1 VPLRLSTS
9 FILSGTMTPLLT
21 FFFGLLLLGLFAWY
35 FSTESEARKRWLGA
49 ALTILLLLFCLDSA
63 TPPEKKIR
71 LGLDLRGGT
80 SFLLQLVPQNGQ
92 QITGDM
98 LQQAVEV
105 IRKRV
110 DQFGVGEPVIAPQG
124 TQRILVQIPGLD
136 PAQIQTTR
144 EQLQRVAKLEFAEVY
159 PDSAGLIARIDKGEA
174 ILPPGFVIKE
184 HTQTSEGKADVERLL
199 VKKEADLT
207 GEHVTHAYAFFDQQG
222 YGVSLNLDGEGA
234 KSFFELTTQLAPHQG
249 RLAILLDGKIQ
260 SAPSVRNPIPGGQ
273 AQITGRFKEKEAREL
288 ASVLENPLRTP
299 VTIEETRSVSPT
311 LGADSIRSGIVSGI
325 GGLALVMLFVVFYY
339 RLAGCVA
346 LLGLW
351 INIVILFGMMAMFH
365 FVLTLP
371 GIAGIILT
379 IGLAV
384 DANVLLYERLREELA
399 AGKTLGA
406 AIDGAYNKAFSAIF
420 DANATTLITAGI
432 LFWQASGPVRG
443 FSVTLMLGII
453 ASLFS
458 AVLFTRTAFR
468 WMMKIG
474 GLKRLTMANIA
485 PRHQF
490 DFLGRRAVAVFVSL
504 VLIGGSMAIFAK
516 RGAGNFGIDFRG
528 GDLLVLDS
536 SPALSVAEVRSA
548 LEPLHLTEE
557 TIQLEQAGTRQMLSI
572 RSAEDTSSRIFE
584 NIQGSFP
591 DRKVVAAQQE
601 KVGAQIGLE
610 FAKKALLALGLGMV
624 GILIY
629 VTFRFEF
636 SFAIGAL
643 VALLHDV
650 IITVGVFSLVGGEL
664 SLVMVGAILT
674 IAGYSINDTIVVY
687 DRIREGLRN
696 RTSGSVEALMN
707 RSINETL
714 GRTILTGGMTLLSV
728 AALFFFGGAVL
739 KDFAFA
745 ILIGILVGTYSSV
758 FVASPI
764 VLWCSK
770 LGAKKAAAGK

>member
-1 VPLRLSTS
+1 
-9 FILSGTMTPLLT
+9 MTPLLT

-35 FSTESEARKRWLGA
+35 FSTESDGKKRWLGA
-49 ALTILLLLFCLDSA
+49 VLTILLLLFCLDSA
-63 TPPEKKIR
+63 TPPEKKIK

-92 QITGDM
+92 EITADM

-110 DQFGVGEPVIAPQG
+110 DKFGVSEPVIAPQG
-124 TQRILVQIPGLD
+124 DRRILVQIPGLD
-136 PAQIQTTR
+136 PAQIQSTK
-144 EQLQRVAKLEFAEVY
+144 EQLQQVAKLEFAEVHR
-159 PDSAGLIARIDKGEA
+159 DSDTLIPQIEKGDA
-174 ILPPGFVIKE
+174 IIPPGFVIRE
-184 HTQTSEGKADVERLL
+184 HVQNIQGKDVTEKLL
-199 VKKEADLT
+199 IKKEADLT
-207 GEHVTHAYAFFDQQG
+207 GDHVTKAFAFFDNQG
-222 YGVSLNLDGEGA
+222 YGVSLNLDSQGGQT
-234 KSFFELTTQLAPHQG
+234 FFDLTTALAPHKG
-249 RLAILLDGKIQ
+249 RLAILLDGKVQ
-260 SAPSVRNPIPGGQ
+260 SAPAIRNGPIAGGQ
-273 AQITGRFKEKEAREL
+273 AQITGNFKEKEAREL

-325 GGLALVMLFVVFYY
+325 GGLGLVMLFVLFYY

-346 LLGLW
+346 LLGLL
-351 INIVILFGMMAMFH
+351 INIVILFGLMAMFH
-365 FVLTLP
+365 FVLSLP

-379 IGLAV
+379 IGLSV

-399 AGKTLGA
+399 AGKSLGA
-406 AIDGAYNKAFSAIF
+406 AIDGAYSKAFSAIF

-432 LFWQASGPVRG
+432 LFWQATGPVRG

-458 AVLFTRTAFR
+458 AILFTRMAFR
-468 WMMKIG
+468 WMMKFA
-474 GLKRLTMANIA
+474 GLKRLTMANLA

-490 DFLGRRAVAVFVSL
+490 DFLGKRVLAVVISVI
-504 VLIGGSMAIFAK
+504 LIGGSLAFFAK
-516 RGAGNFGIDFRG
+516 RGANNFGIDFRG
-528 GDLLVLDS
+528 GDLLVVDAQ
-536 SPALSVAEVRSA
+536 PTLSVAEARAA

-557 TIQLEQAGTRQMLSI
+557 TIQQEQAGTQQMLAI
-572 RSAEDTSSRIFE
+572 RSAEDTSAKIF
-584 NIQGSFP
+584 GTLKASFP
-591 DRKVVAAQQE
+591 DRKVTAAQQE

-610 FAKKALLALGLGMV
+610 FAKKALLAFGLGML

-629 VTFRFEF
+629 VTLRFEF
-636 SFAIGAL
+636 SFAVGAL

-650 IITVGVFSLVGGEL
+650 IITVGVFSLTGGEL

-687 DRIREGLRN
+687 DRIREGLRH
-696 RTSGSVEALMN
+696 RTGGSIESLMN

-714 GRTILTGGMTLLSV
+714 GRTMLTGGLTLLSV
-728 AALFFFGGAVL
+728 ASLFFFGGAVL
-739 KDFAFA
+739 KDFAFV

-770 LGAKKAAAGK
+770 LGAKRAAAGK

>member
-1 VPLRLSTS
+1 
-9 FILSGTMTPLLT
+9 MTPLLT

-35 FSTESEARKRWLGA
+35 FSTESDGKKRWLGA
-49 ALTILLLLFCLDSA
+49 LLTLLLVLFCLDSA

-92 QITGDM
+92 EITTDM

-110 DQFGVGEPVIAPQG
+110 DKFGVSEPVIAPQG
-124 TQRILVQIPGLD
+124 TGRILVQIPGLD
-136 PAQIQTTR
+136 PAQIQSTK
-144 EQLQRVAKLEFAEVY
+144 EQLQQVAKLEFAEVH
-159 PDSAGLIARIDKGEA
+159 PNSEVLLAQIDKGEA
-174 ILPPGFVIKE
+174 IIPPGYVIKE
-184 HTQTSEGKADVERLL
+184 SVQTRDEKSVTERLL
-199 VKKEADLT
+199 VRKQADLT
-207 GEHVTHAYAFFDQQG
+207 GEHVTRAFATFDQQG
-222 YGVSLNLDGEGA
+222 WGVSLNLDSEGA
-234 KSFFELTTQLAPHQG
+234 KTFLDVTTELAPHKG

-260 SAPSVRNPIPGGQ
+260 SAPAIRNGPIAGGQ
-273 AQITGRFKEKEAREL
+273 ASITGNFKEKDAREL

-311 LGADSIRSGIVSGI
+311 LGADSIRAGVVSGI
-325 GGLALVMLFVVFYY
+325 GGLALVMLFVFFYY
-339 RLAGCVA
+339 RLAGLVA
-346 LLGLW
+346 LFGLL
-351 INIVILFGMMAMFH
+351 INIILLFGMMSMFH

-399 AGKTLGA
+399 AGKSLGA
-406 AIDGAYNKAFSAIF
+406 AIDGAYSKAFSAIF

-432 LFWQASGPVRG
+432 LFWQATGPVRG

-458 AVLFTRTAFR
+458 AILFTRTAFR
-468 WMMKIG
+468 WMTKYA
-474 GLKRLTMANIA
+474 GLKRLTMANLA

-490 DFLGRRAVAVFVSL
+490 NFLGKRVLAVFVSV
-504 VLIGGSMAIFAK
+504 VLIGGSIAFFAK
-516 RGAGNFGIDFRG
+516 RGADNFGIDFRG
-528 GDLLVLDS
+528 GDLLVLDAQ
-536 SPALSVAEVRSA
+536 PALSVSETRAA
-548 LEPLHLTEE
+548 LESLHLTEE
-557 TIQLEQAGTRQMLSI
+557 TIQLEQAGTQQMLAI
-572 RSAEDTSSRIFE
+572 RSAVDTSSKILE
-584 NIQGSFP
+584 KLKASFP
-591 DRKVVAAQQE
+591 ARKITVAQQE

-624 GILIY
+624 GILVY
-629 VTFRFEF
+629 VTLRFEF
-636 SFAIGAL
+636 SFAVGAL

-650 IITVGVFSLVGGEL
+650 IITVGVFSLTGGEL

-696 RTSGSVEALMN
+696 RTGGSVEALMN

-714 GRTILTGGMTLLSV
+714 GRTMLTGGLTLLSV
-728 AALFFFGGAVL
+728 ASLFFFGGAVL

-764 VLWCSK
+764 VLWCSR
-770 LGAKKAAAGK
+770 LGHKRAAAGK

>member
-1 VPLRLSTS
+1 
-9 FILSGTMTPLLT
+9 MTPILT
-21 FFFGLLLLGLFAWY
+21 FFFGLLLLGLFGWY
-35 FSTESEARKRWLGA
+35 FATESDAKKRWLGA
-49 ALTILLLLFCLDSA
+49 VLTLLLVLFCVDSV
-63 TPPEKKIR
+63 TPPQKKIH
-71 LGLDLRGGT
+71 LGLDLHGGT
-80 SFLLQLVPQNGQ
+80 SFLLQLVPQNGEP
-92 QITGDM
+92 ITTDM

-110 DQFGVGEPVIAPQG
+110 DKFGVGEPVIAPQG
-124 TQRILVQIPGLD
+124 NQRILVQMPGLD
-136 PAQIQTTR
+136 PAQIQTTK
-144 EQLQRVAKLEFAEVY
+144 EQLQQVAKLEFAEVH
-159 PDSAGLIARIDKGEA
+159 PDSAVLIAQIDKGEA
-174 ILPPGFVIKE
+174 ILPPGFVIRE
-184 HTQTSEGKADVERLL
+184 ETLSREGKETTDRLL

-207 GEHVTHAYAFFDQQG
+207 GEHVTRANAFFDQQG
-222 YGVSLNLDGEGA
+222 YGVSLTLDDTGA
-234 KSFFELTTQLAPHQG
+234 KQFFELTTQLAPHNG

-260 SAPSVRNPIPGGQ
+260 SAPSVKNPIAGGQ
-273 AQITGRFKEKEAREL
+273 AQITGNFKEKEAREL

-325 GGLALVMLFVVFYY
+325 AGLALVMIFVLFYY

-346 LLGLW
+346 LVGLW
-351 INIVILFGMMAMFH
+351 INIVLLFGMMAMFH

-384 DANVLLYERLREELA
+384 DANVLLYERLREELK
-399 AGKTLGA
+399 AGKSLEGA
-406 AIDGAYNKAFSAIF
+406 INGAYSKAFSAIF

-432 LFWQASGPVRG
+432 LFWQATGPVQG
-443 FSVTLMLGII
+443 FSITLILGII

-458 AVLFTRTAFR
+458 AILFTRTAFR
-468 WMMKIG
+468 WMTKCC
-474 GLKRLTMANIA
+474 GLKRLTMADLA
-485 PRHQF
+485 PKHQF
-490 DFLGRRAVAVFVSL
+490 NFLGRRFIAIFISL
-504 VLIGGSMAIFAK
+504 ALIGGSLAVFGL
-516 RGAGNFGIDFRG
+516 RGANNFGIDFRG

-536 SPALSVAEVRSA
+536 KPALSVAAVRTA

-557 TIQLEQAGTRQMLSI
+557 TIQMEQAGLEKKISI
-572 RSAEDTSSRIFE
+572 RSAVDTSSGILE
-584 NIQGSFP
+584 QLKKSFP
-591 DRKVVAAQQE
+591 DRQVSAAQQE

-629 VTFRFEF
+629 VTLRFEF
-636 SFAIGAL
+636 SFAVGAL

-650 IITVGVFSLVGGEL
+650 IITLGVFSLTGGEL

-696 RTSGSVEALMN
+696 GTSGGVEALMN

-728 AALFFFGGAVL
+728 ATLFFFGGAVL

-770 LGAKKAAAGK
+770 MGGKKPSNVV

>member
-1 VPLRLSTS
+1 
-9 FILSGTMTPLLT
+9 MTPLLT

-35 FSTESEARKRWLGA
+35 FSTESDVRKRWLGA
-49 ALTILLLLFCLDSA
+49 VLTLLLVLFCLDSV
-63 TPPEKKIR
+63 TPPAQKIR

-92 QITGDM
+92 EITADM

-110 DQFGVGEPVIAPQG
+110 DKFGVSEPVIAPQG
-124 TQRILVQIPGLD
+124 TSRILVQIPGLD
-136 PAQIQTTR
+136 PAQIQSTK
-144 EQLQRVAKLEFAEVY
+144 EQLQQVAKLEFAEVHR
-159 PDSAGLIARIDKGEA
+159 DSLALIPQIEKGEA
-174 ILPPGFVIKE
+174 IVPPGYGVKE
-184 HTQTSEGKADVERLL
+184 MVVSREGNERSEKLL
-199 VKKEADLT
+199 VKKAADLT
-207 GEHVTHAYAFFDQQG
+207 GDHVTKAYAFFDNHG
-222 YGVSLNLDGEGA
+222 YAVGLALDGEGA
-234 KSFFELTTQLAPHQG
+234 RQFFDLTTALAPYHG

-260 SAPSVRNPIPGGQ
+260 SAPQVNEPIPDGHATISGNFQ
-273 AQITGRFKEKEAREL
+273 EKEVREL
-288 ASVLENPLRTP
+288 ASILENPLRTP

-311 LGADSIRSGIVSGI
+311 LGQDSIRSGVVSGI
-325 GGLALVMLFVVFYY
+325 GGLALVMLFVLFYY

-346 LLGLW
+346 LVGLLL
-351 INIVILFGMMAMFH
+351 NIVLLFGMMAMFH

-399 AGKTLGA
+399 AGKSLGA
-406 AIDGAYNKAFSAIF
+406 AVDGAYSKAFSAIF

-443 FSVTLMLGII
+443 FSITLILGII

-458 AVLFTRTAFR
+458 AILFTRTAFR
-468 WMMKIG
+468 WMMGIG
-474 GLKRLTMANIA
+474 GLKRLTMANLA
-485 PRHQF
+485 PRTEF
-490 DFLGRRAVAVFVSL
+490 NFLGKRRLAVVVSL
-504 VLIGGSMAIFAK
+504 LLIGGSIAFFVQ
-516 RGAGNFGIDFRG
+516 RGANNFGIDFRG
-528 GDLLVLDS
+528 GDLLVVDAK
-536 SPALSVAEVRSA
+536 PALAVAEARTA

-557 TIQLEQAGTRQMLSI
+557 TIQQEQAGTQEMLAI
-572 RSAEDTSSRIFE
+572 RSAEDTSPKILARLKE
-584 NIQGSFP
+584 AFP
-591 DRKVVAAQQE
+591 QRGITAAQQE
-601 KVGAQIGLE
+601 KVGAQIGIE
-610 FAKKALLALGLGMV
+610 FAKKALLALGLGMI
-624 GILIY
+624 GILVF
-629 VTFRFEF
+629 VTLRFEF
-636 SFAIGAL
+636 SFAVGAL

-650 IITVGVFSLVGGEL
+650 IITAGVFSLTGGEF

-687 DRIREGLRN
+687 DRIREGLRH
-696 RTSGSVEALMN
+696 RTGGSVEALMN

-728 AALFFFGGAVL
+728 ATLFFFGGAVL
-739 KDFAFA
+739 KDFAFV

-764 VLWCSK
+764 VLWCSRW
-770 LGAKKAAAGK
+770 GHRQAAKIAAAGK

>member
-1 VPLRLSTS
+1 
-9 FILSGTMTPLLT
+9 MTPLLT
-21 FFFGLLLLGLFAWY
+21 FFFGLLLLGLFGWY
-35 FSTESEARKRWLGA
+35 FATESDVKKRWLGA
-49 ALTILLLLFCLDSA
+49 VLTLLLVLFCIDSV
-63 TPPEKKIR
+63 TPPSKKIR
-71 LGLDLRGGT
+71 LGLDLHGGT

-92 QITGDM
+92 PITADM

-110 DQFGVGEPVIAPQG
+110 DKFGVGEPVIAPQG
-124 TQRILVQIPGLD
+124 TERILVQIPGLD
-136 PAQIQTTR
+136 PDQIQATK
-144 EQLQRVAKLEFAEVY
+144 EQLQQVAKLEFAEVH
-159 PDSAGLIARIDKGEA
+159 PNSSALIAQIEKGEA
-174 ILPPGFVIKE
+174 ILPPGFVIRE
-184 HTQTSEGKADVERLL
+184 QIQNIEGKDVTERFL

-207 GEHVTHAYAFFDQQG
+207 GEHVTRANAFFDQQG
-222 YGVSLNLDGEGA
+222 YGVSLTLDDEGA
-234 KSFFELTTQLAPHQG
+234 KTFFEVTSQLAPRQG
-249 RLAILLDGKIQ
+249 RLAILLDGRVQ
-260 SAPSVRNPIPGGQ
+260 SAPSVKNPIAGGQ

-299 VTIEETRSVSPT
+299 VAIEETRSVSPS
-311 LGADSIRSGIVSGI
+311 LGSESIRSGIVSGI
-325 GGLALVMLFVVFYY
+325 AGLALVMLFVVFYY

-351 INIVILFGMMAMFH
+351 INIVLLFGMMAMFH

-384 DANVLLYERLREELA
+384 DANVLLYERLREELK
-399 AGKTLGA
+399 AGKSLGA
-406 AIDGAYNKAFSAIF
+406 AINGAYSKAFSAIF

-432 LFWQASGPVRG
+432 LFWQATGPVQG
-443 FSVTLMLGII
+443 FSITLILGII

-458 AVLFTRTAFR
+458 AILFTRTAFR
-468 WMMKIG
+468 WMISCF
-474 GLKRLTMANIA
+474 GLKRLTMADLA

-490 DFLGRRAVAVFVSL
+490 NFLGRRVIAVFISL
-504 VLIGGSMAIFAK
+504 ILIGGSLAVFGI
-516 RGAGNFGIDFRG
+516 RGANNFGVDFRG
-528 GDLLVLDS
+528 GDLLVINAEPNL
-536 SPALSVAEVRSA
+536 AVAEVRTA
-548 LEPLHLTEE
+548 LQPLHLTEE
-557 TIQLEQAGTRQMLSI
+557 TIQLEQSGLQKKISI
-572 RSAEDTSSRIFE
+572 RSAEDTSSMILS
-584 NIQGSFP
+584 QLQKSFP
-591 DRKVVAAQQE
+591 DRHVTSAKQE

-610 FAKKALLALGLGMV
+610 FAKKALLALGLGML
-624 GILIY
+624 GILVY
-629 VTFRFEF
+629 VTLRFEF
-636 SFAIGAL
+636 SFAVGAL

-650 IITVGVFSLVGGEL
+650 IITVGIFSLTGGEL

-687 DRIREGLRN
+687 DRIREGLRA
-696 RTSGSVEALMN
+696 GAGGGVEALMN

-728 AALFFFGGAVL
+728 ASLFFFGGAVL

-770 LGAKKAAAGK
+770 LGGKKPSNVV

>member
-1 VPLRLSTS
+1 
-9 FILSGTMTPLLT
+9 MTPLLT
-21 FFFGLLLLGLFAWY
+21 FFFGLLILGLFAWY
-35 FSTESEARKRWLGA
+35 FSTESDGKKRWLGA
-49 ALTILLLLFCLDSA
+49 ILTLLLLLFCLDSA
-63 TPPEKKIR
+63 TPPAKKIR

-80 SFLLQLVPQNGQ
+80 SFLLQLVPQNDQ
-92 QITGDM
+92 PITADM

-110 DQFGVGEPVIAPQG
+110 DKFGVSEPVIAPQG
-124 TQRILVQIPGLD
+124 TSRILVQIPGLD
-136 PAQIQTTR
+136 PAQIQSTK
-144 EQLQRVAKLEFAEVY
+144 EQLQQVAKLEFAEVH
-159 PDSAGLIARIDKGEA
+159 PNSAALIAQIDKGEA

-184 HTQTSEGKADVERLL
+184 HVQNIQGKDITERLL
-199 VKKEADLT
+199 VKKEADLA
-207 GEHVTHAYAFFDQQG
+207 GEHVTRAFAYFDQQG
-222 YGVSLNLDGEGA
+222 YGVSLNLDGDGA
-234 KSFFELTTQLAPHQG
+234 KTFFELTTQLAPHQG

-260 SAPSVRNPIPGGQ
+260 SAPAISHGPIAGGQ
-273 AQITGRFKEKEAREL
+273 ATITGNFKEKEAREL

-311 LGADSIRSGIVSGI
+311 LGQDSIRSGIVSGI

-346 LLGLW
+346 LVGLW
-351 INIVILFGMMAMFH
+351 INIVLLFGMMAMFH

-384 DANVLLYERLREELA
+384 DANVLLYERLREELG
-399 AGKTLGA
+399 AGKSLGA

-432 LFWQASGPVRG
+432 LFWQATGPVRG
-443 FSVTLMLGII
+443 FSVTLMLGIV

-458 AVLFTRTAFR
+458 AILFTRTAFR
-468 WMMKIG
+468 WMMKFA
-474 GLKRLTMANIA
+474 GLKRLTMANLA
-485 PRHQF
+485 PSHQF
-490 DFLGRRAVAVFVSL
+490 NFLGKRVVAVFLSL
-504 VLIGGSMAIFAK
+504 VLIGGSLAFFAI
-516 RGAGNFGIDFRG
+516 RGANNFGIDFRG
-528 GDLLVLDS
+528 GDLLVIDS
-536 SPALSVAEVRSA
+536 QPALTVNEARSS

-557 TIQLEQAGTRQMLSI
+557 TIQLEQAGTQQMLAI
-572 RSAEDTSSRIFE
+572 RSAVDTSGKIYE
-584 NIQGSFP
+584 KLKASFP
-591 DRKVVAAQQE
+591 DRKLTAAQQE

-610 FAKKALLALGLGMV
+610 FAKKALLALGLGMI
-624 GILIY
+624 GILVY
-629 VTFRFEF
+629 VTLRFEF
-636 SFAIGAL
+636 SFAVGAL

-650 IITVGVFSLVGGEL
+650 IITVGVFSLTGGEL

-696 RTSGSVEALMN
+696 RTGGSVEALMN

-728 AALFFFGGAVL
+728 ATLFFFGGAVL

-770 LGAKKAAAGK
+770 WGAKKAAAGK

>member
-1 VPLRLSTS
+1 
-9 FILSGTMTPLLT
+9 MTPLLT
-21 FFFGLLLLGLFAWY
+21 FFFGLLILGLFAWY
-35 FSTESEARKRWLGA
+35 FSTESDGKKRWLGA
-49 ALTILLLLFCLDSA
+49 ILTLLLLLFCLDSA
-63 TPPEKKIR
+63 TPPAKKIR

-80 SFLLQLVPQNGQ
+80 SFLLQLVPQNDQ
-92 QITGDM
+92 PITADM

-110 DQFGVGEPVIAPQG
+110 DKFGVSEPVIAPQG
-124 TQRILVQIPGLD
+124 TSRILVQIPGLD
-136 PAQIQTTR
+136 PAQIQSTK
-144 EQLQRVAKLEFAEVY
+144 EQLQQVAKLEFAEVH
-159 PDSAGLIARIDKGEA
+159 PNSAALIAQIDKGEA

-184 HTQTSEGKADVERLL
+184 HVQNIQGKDITERLL
-199 VKKEADLT
+199 VKKEADLA
-207 GEHVTHAYAFFDQQG
+207 GEHVTRAFAYFDQQG
-222 YGVSLNLDGEGA
+222 YGVSLNLDGDGA
-234 KSFFELTTQLAPHQG
+234 KTFFELTTQLAPHQG

-260 SAPSVRNPIPGGQ
+260 SAPAISHGPIAGGQ
-273 AQITGRFKEKEAREL
+273 ATITGNFKEKEAREL

-311 LGADSIRSGIVSGI
+311 LGQDSIRSGIVSGI

-346 LLGLW
+346 LVGLW
-351 INIVILFGMMAMFH
+351 INIVLLFGMMAMFH

-384 DANVLLYERLREELA
+384 DANVLLYERLREELG
-399 AGKTLGA
+399 AGKSLGA

-432 LFWQASGPVRG
+432 LFWQATGPVRG
-443 FSVTLMLGII
+443 FSVTLMLGIV

-458 AVLFTRTAFR
+458 AILFTRTAFR
-468 WMMKIG
+468 WMMKFA
-474 GLKRLTMANIA
+474 GLKRLTMANLA
-485 PRHQF
+485 PSHQF
-490 DFLGRRAVAVFVSL
+490 NFLGKRVVAVFVSL
-504 VLIGGSMAIFAK
+504 VLIGGSLAFFAI
-516 RGAGNFGIDFRG
+516 RGANNFGIDFRG
-528 GDLLVLDS
+528 GDLLVIDS
-536 SPALSVAEVRSA
+536 QPALTVNEARSA

-557 TIQLEQAGTRQMLSI
+557 TIQLEQAGTQQMLSI
-572 RSAEDTSSRIFE
+572 RSAVDTSGKIYE
-584 NIQGSFP
+584 KLKASFP
-591 DRKVVAAQQE
+591 DRKLTAAQQE

-610 FAKKALLALGLGMV
+610 FAKKALLALGLGMI
-624 GILIY
+624 GILVY
-629 VTFRFEF
+629 VTLRFEF
-636 SFAIGAL
+636 SFAVGAL

-650 IITVGVFSLVGGEL
+650 IITVGVFSLTGGEL

-696 RTSGSVEALMN
+696 RTGGSVEALMN

-728 AALFFFGGAVL
+728 ATLFFFGGAVL

-770 LGAKKAAAGK
+770 WGAKKAAAGK

>member
-1 VPLRLSTS
+1 
-9 FILSGTMTPLLT
+9 MTPLLT
-21 FFFGLLLLGLFAWY
+21 FFFGLLILGLFAWY
-35 FSTESEARKRWLGA
+35 FSTESDGKKRWLGA
-49 ALTILLLLFCLDSA
+49 ILTLLLLLFCLDSA
-63 TPPEKKIR
+63 TPPAKKIR

-80 SFLLQLVPQNGQ
+80 SFLLQLVPQNDQ
-92 QITGDM
+92 PITADM

-110 DQFGVGEPVIAPQG
+110 DKFGVSEPVIAPQG
-124 TQRILVQIPGLD
+124 TSRILVQIPGLD
-136 PAQIQTTR
+136 PAQIQSTK
-144 EQLQRVAKLEFAEVY
+144 EQLQQVAKLEFAEVH
-159 PDSAGLIARIDKGEA
+159 PNSAALIAQIDKGEA

-184 HTQTSEGKADVERLL
+184 HVQNIQGKDITERLL
-199 VKKEADLT
+199 VKKEADLA
-207 GEHVTHAYAFFDQQG
+207 GEHVTRAFAYFDQQG
-222 YGVSLNLDGEGA
+222 YGVSLNLDGDGA
-234 KSFFELTTQLAPHQG
+234 KTFFELTTQLAPHQG

-260 SAPSVRNPIPGGQ
+260 SAPAISHGPIAGGQ
-273 AQITGRFKEKEAREL
+273 ATITGNFKEKEAREL

-311 LGADSIRSGIVSGI
+311 LGQDSIRSGIVSGI

-346 LLGLW
+346 LVGLW
-351 INIVILFGMMAMFH
+351 INIVLLFGMMAMFH

-384 DANVLLYERLREELA
+384 DANVLLYERLREELG
-399 AGKTLGA
+399 AGKSLGA

-432 LFWQASGPVRG
+432 LFWQATGPVRG
-443 FSVTLMLGII
+443 FSVTLMLGIV

-458 AVLFTRTAFR
+458 AILFTRTAFR
-468 WMMKIG
+468 WMMKFA
-474 GLKRLTMANIA
+474 GLKRLTMANLA
-485 PRHQF
+485 PSHQF
-490 DFLGRRAVAVFVSL
+490 NFLGKRVVAVFLSL
-504 VLIGGSMAIFAK
+504 VLIGGSLAFFAI
-516 RGAGNFGIDFRG
+516 RGANNFGIDFRG
-528 GDLLVLDS
+528 GDLLVIDS
-536 SPALSVAEVRSA
+536 QPALTVNEARSS

-557 TIQLEQAGTRQMLSI
+557 TIQLEQAGTQQMLAI
-572 RSAEDTSSRIFE
+572 RSAVDTSGKIYE
-584 NIQGSFP
+584 KLKASFP
-591 DRKVVAAQQE
+591 DRKLTAAQQE

-610 FAKKALLALGLGMV
+610 FAKKALLALGLGMI
-624 GILIY
+624 GILVY
-629 VTFRFEF
+629 VTLRFEF
-636 SFAIGAL
+636 SFAVGAL

-650 IITVGVFSLVGGEL
+650 IITVGVFSLTGGEL

-696 RTSGSVEALMN
+696 RTGGSVEALMN

-728 AALFFFGGAVL
+728 ATLFFFGGAVL

-770 LGAKKAAAGK
+770 WGDKKAAAGK

>member
-1 VPLRLSTS
+1 
-9 FILSGTMTPLLT
+9 MTPLLT

-35 FSTESEARKRWLGA
+35 FSTESDGKKRWLGA
-49 ALTILLLLFCLDSA
+49 VLTILLLLFCLDSA
-63 TPPEKKIR
+63 TPPEKKIK

-92 QITGDM
+92 EITADM

-110 DQFGVGEPVIAPQG
+110 DKFGVSEPVIAPQG
-124 TQRILVQIPGLD
+124 DRRILVQIPGLD
-136 PAQIQTTR
+136 PAQIQSTK
-144 EQLQRVAKLEFAEVY
+144 EQLQQVAKLEFAEVHR
-159 PDSAGLIARIDKGEA
+159 DSDTLIPQIEKGDA
-174 ILPPGFVIKE
+174 IIPPGFVIRE
-184 HTQTSEGKADVERLL
+184 HVQNIQGKDVTEKLL
-199 VKKEADLT
+199 IKKEADLT
-207 GEHVTHAYAFFDQQG
+207 GDHVTKAFAFFDNQG
-222 YGVSLNLDGEGA
+222 YGVSLNLDSQGGQT
-234 KSFFELTTQLAPHQG
+234 FFDLTTALAPHKG
-249 RLAILLDGKIQ
+249 RLAILLDGKVQ
-260 SAPSVRNPIPGGQ
+260 SAPAIRNGPIAGGQ
-273 AQITGRFKEKEAREL
+273 AQITGNFKEKEAREL

-325 GGLALVMLFVVFYY
+325 GGLGLVMLFVLFYY

-346 LLGLW
+346 LLGLL
-351 INIVILFGMMAMFH
+351 INIVILFGLMAMFH
-365 FVLTLP
+365 FVLSLP

-379 IGLAV
+379 IGLSV

-399 AGKTLGA
+399 AGKSLGA
-406 AIDGAYNKAFSAIF
+406 AIDGAYSKAFSAIF

-432 LFWQASGPVRG
+432 LFWQATGPVRG

-458 AVLFTRTAFR
+458 AILFTRTAFR
-468 WMMKIG
+468 WMMKFA
-474 GLKRLTMANIA
+474 GLKRLTMANLA

-490 DFLGRRAVAVFVSL
+490 DFLGKRVLAVVISVI
-504 VLIGGSMAIFAK
+504 LIGGSLAFFAK
-516 RGAGNFGIDFRG
+516 RGANNFGIDFRG
-528 GDLLVLDS
+528 GDLLVVDAQ
-536 SPALSVAEVRSA
+536 PTLSVAEARAA
-548 LEPLHLTEE
+548 LESLHLTEE
-557 TIQLEQAGTRQMLSI
+557 TIQQEQAGTQQMLAI
-572 RSAEDTSSRIFE
+572 RSAEDTSAKIF
-584 NIQGSFP
+584 GTLKTSFP
-591 DRKVVAAQQE
+591 DRKVTAAQQE

-610 FAKKALLALGLGMV
+610 FAKKALLAFGLGML

-629 VTFRFEF
+629 VTLRFEF
-636 SFAIGAL
+636 SFAVGAL

-650 IITVGVFSLVGGEL
+650 IITVGVFSLTGGEL

-687 DRIREGLRN
+687 DRIREGLRH
-696 RTSGSVEALMN
+696 RTGGSIESLMN

-714 GRTILTGGMTLLSV
+714 GRTMLTGGLTLLSV
-728 AALFFFGGAVL
+728 ASLFFFGGAVL
-739 KDFAFA
+739 KDFAFV

-770 LGAKKAAAGK
+770 LGAKRAAAGK

>member
-1 VPLRLSTS
+1 
-9 FILSGTMTPLLT
+9 MTPLLT

-35 FSTESEARKRWLGA
+35 FSTESDGKKRWLGA
-49 ALTILLLLFCLDSA
+49 VLTILLLLFCLDSA
-63 TPPEKKIR
+63 TPPEKKIK

-92 QITGDM
+92 EITGDM

-110 DQFGVGEPVIAPQG
+110 DKFGVSEPVIAPQG
-124 TQRILVQIPGLD
+124 DRRILVQIPGLD
-136 PAQIQTTR
+136 PAQIQSTK
-144 EQLQRVAKLEFAEVY
+144 EQLQQVAKLEFAEVHR
-159 PDSAGLIARIDKGEA
+159 DSDTLIPQIEKGDA
-174 ILPPGFVIKE
+174 IIPPGFVIRE
-184 HTQTSEGKADVERLL
+184 HVQNIQGKDVTEKLL
-199 VKKEADLT
+199 IKKEADLT
-207 GEHVTHAYAFFDQQG
+207 GDHVTKAFAFFDNQG
-222 YGVSLNLDGEGA
+222 YGVSLNLDSQGGQT
-234 KSFFELTTQLAPHQG
+234 FFDLTTALAPHKG
-249 RLAILLDGKIQ
+249 RLAILLDGKVQ
-260 SAPSVRNPIPGGQ
+260 SAPAIRNGPIAGGQ
-273 AQITGRFKEKEAREL
+273 AQITGNFKEKEAREL

-311 LGADSIRSGIVSGI
+311 LGADSIRSGIVSGV
-325 GGLALVMLFVVFYY
+325 GGLGLVMLFVLFYY

-346 LLGLW
+346 LLGLL
-351 INIVILFGMMAMFH
+351 INIVILFGLMSMFH
-365 FVLTLP
+365 FVLSLP

-379 IGLAV
+379 IGLSV

-399 AGKTLGA
+399 AGKSLGA
-406 AIDGAYNKAFSAIF
+406 AIDGAYSKAFSAIF

-458 AVLFTRTAFR
+458 AILFTRTAFR
-468 WMMKIG
+468 WMMKFA
-474 GLKRLTMANIA
+474 GLKRLTMANLA

-490 DFLGRRAVAVFVSL
+490 DFLGKRVLAVVISVI
-504 VLIGGSMAIFAK
+504 LIGGSLAFFAK
-516 RGAGNFGIDFRG
+516 RGANNFGIDFRG
-528 GDLLVLDS
+528 GDLLVVDAQ
-536 SPALSVAEVRSA
+536 PALSIAEARAA
-548 LEPLHLTEE
+548 LEPLHLSEE
-557 TIQLEQAGTRQMLSI
+557 TIQQEQAGTQQMLAI
-572 RSAEDTSSRIFE
+572 RSAEDTSAKIF
-584 NIQGSFP
+584 GTLKASFP
-591 DRKVVAAQQE
+591 DRKVTAAQQE

-610 FAKKALLALGLGMV
+610 FAKKALLAFGLGML

-629 VTFRFEF
+629 VTLRFEF
-636 SFAIGAL
+636 SFAVGAL

-650 IITVGVFSLVGGEL
+650 IITVGVFSLTGGEL

-687 DRIREGLRN
+687 DRIREGLRH
-696 RTSGSVEALMN
+696 RTGGSIESLMN

-714 GRTILTGGMTLLSV
+714 GRTMLTGGLTLLSV
-728 AALFFFGGAVL
+728 ASLFFFGGAVL
-739 KDFAFA
+739 KDFAFV

-770 LGAKKAAAGK
+770 LGAKRAAAGK

>member
-1 VPLRLSTS
+1 
-9 FILSGTMTPLLT
+9 MTPLLT

-35 FSTESEARKRWLGA
+35 FSTESDERKRWIGVV
-49 ALTILLLLFCLDSA
+49 LTALLLLFCLDSI
-63 TPPEKKIR
+63 TPPAQKIR

-92 QITGDM
+92 EITADM

-110 DQFGVGEPVIAPQG
+110 DKFGVSEPVIAPQG
-124 TQRILVQIPGLD
+124 TSRILVQIPGLD
-136 PAQIQTTR
+136 PAQIQSTK
-144 EQLQRVAKLEFAEVY
+144 EQLQQVAKLEFAEVHR
-159 PDSAGLIARIDKGEA
+159 DSANLIPQIEKGEA
-174 ILPPGFVIKE
+174 IVPPGYVIKE
-184 HTQTSEGKADVERLL
+184 MVVSREGNERSEKLL
-199 VKKEADLT
+199 VKKTADLT
-207 GEHVTHAYAFFDQQG
+207 GDHVTKAYAFFDNHG
-222 YGVSLNLDGEGA
+222 YAVGLNLDGEGA
-234 KSFFELTTQLAPHQG
+234 KQFFDLTTVLAPYHG

-260 SAPSVRNPIPGGQ
+260 SAPQVNEPIPSGNATISGN
-273 AQITGRFKEKEAREL
+273 FKEKEVREL

-311 LGADSIRSGIVSGI
+311 LGQDSIRSGIVSGL
-325 GGLALVMLFVVFYY
+325 GGLALVMLFVLFYY

-346 LLGLW
+346 LVGLL
-351 INIVILFGMMAMFH
+351 INIVLLFGMMAMFH

-399 AGKTLGA
+399 AGKSLGA
-406 AIDGAYNKAFSAIF
+406 AIDGAYSKAFSAIF

-443 FSVTLMLGII
+443 FSITLILGII

-458 AVLFTRTAFR
+458 AILFTRTAFR
-468 WMMKIG
+468 WMMGIG
-474 GLKRLTMANIA
+474 GLKRLTMANLA

-490 DFLGRRAVAVFVSL
+490 DFLGKRVVAVLVSL
-504 VLIGGSMAIFAK
+504 VLIGGSLAFFAM
-516 RGAGNFGIDFRG
+516 RGSNNFGIDFRG
-528 GDLLVLDS
+528 GDLLVVDAK
-536 SPALSVAEVRSA
+536 PALTVAEVRTA

-557 TIQLEQAGTRQMLSI
+557 TIQQEQAGTQQMLAI
-572 RSAEDTSSRIFE
+572 RSAVDTSSKILTRLQE
-584 NIQGSFP
+584 AFP
-591 DRKVVAAQQE
+591 QRGITAAQQE
-601 KVGAQIGLE
+601 KVGAQIGIE

-624 GILIY
+624 GILIF
-629 VTFRFEF
+629 VTLRFEF
-636 SFAIGAL
+636 SFAVGAL

-650 IITVGVFSLVGGEL
+650 IITAGVFSLTGGEL

-687 DRIREGLRN
+687 DRIREGLRY
-696 RTSGSVEALMN
+696 RTGGSVEALMN

-728 AALFFFGGAVL
+728 ATLFFFGGAVL
-739 KDFAFA
+739 KDFAFV

-770 LGAKKAAAGK
+770 LGAKKAAQGAATGK

>member
-1 VPLRLSTS
+1 
-9 FILSGTMTPLLT
+9 MTPLLT

-35 FSTESEARKRWLGA
+35 FSTESDGKKRWLGA
-49 ALTILLLLFCLDSA
+49 LLTLLLVLFCLDSA

-92 QITGDM
+92 EISGDM

-110 DQFGVGEPVIAPQG
+110 DKFGVSEPVIAPQG
-124 TQRILVQIPGLD
+124 TRRILVQIPGLD
-136 PAQIQTTR
+136 PAQIQTTK
-144 EQLQRVAKLEFAEVY
+144 EQLQQVAKLEFAEVH
-159 PDSAGLIARIDKGEA
+159 PNSEALIAQIGKGEA
-174 ILPPGFVIKE
+174 IVPPGYVIKDLVQSRGDKE
-184 HTQTSEGKADVERLL
+184 YTEQLL
-199 VKKEADLT
+199 VRKQADLT
-207 GEHVTHAYAFFDQQG
+207 GERVTRAFATYDQQG
-222 YGVSLNLDGEGA
+222 WGVSLNLDGEGA
-234 KSFFELTTQLAPHQG
+234 KTFLDVTSELAPYKG

-260 SAPSVRNPIPGGQ
+260 SAPAIRNGPIAGGQ
-273 AQITGRFKEKEAREL
+273 ASITGNFQEKEAREL

-311 LGADSIRSGIVSGI
+311 LGADSIRAGVVSGI
-325 GGLALVMLFVVFYY
+325 GGLALVMLFVLFYY
-339 RLAGCVA
+339 RLAGLVA
-346 LLGLW
+346 LFGLLL
-351 INIVILFGMMAMFH
+351 NIVLLFGMMAMFH

-399 AGKTLGA
+399 AGKSLGA
-406 AIDGAYNKAFSAIF
+406 AIDGAYSKAFSAIF
-420 DANATTLITAGI
+420 DANATTLITAAI
-432 LFWQASGPVRG
+432 LFWQATGPVRG
-443 FSVTLMLGII
+443 FSITLMLGIV

-458 AVLFTRTAFR
+458 AILFTRTAFR
-468 WMMKIG
+468 WMTKFA
-474 GLKRLTMANIA
+474 GLKRLTMANLA

-490 DFLGRRAVAVFVSL
+490 NFLGKRVLAVFISL
-504 VLIGGSMAIFAK
+504 ILIGGSIGFFAK
-516 RGAGNFGIDFRG
+516 RGVNNFGIDFRG

-536 SPALSVAEVRSA
+536 QPSLAVAEVRAA
-548 LEPLHLTEE
+548 LEPLQLTEA
-557 TIQLEQAGTRQMLSI
+557 TIQQEQAGTQQMLAI
-572 RSAEDTSSRIFE
+572 RSAEDTSGKILEKLRS
-584 NIQGSFP
+584 SFP
-591 DRKVVAAQQE
+591 DRKITAAQQE

-610 FAKKALLALGLGMV
+610 FAKKALLALGLGMI
-624 GILIY
+624 GILVY
-629 VTFRFEF
+629 VTVRFEF
-636 SFAIGAL
+636 SFAVGAL

-696 RTSGSVEALMN
+696 RTGGSVEALMN

-714 GRTILTGGMTLLSV
+714 GRTMLTGGLTLLSV

-764 VLWCSK
+764 VLWCSRIGHK
-770 LGAKKAAAGK
+770 RAAAGK

>member
-1 VPLRLSTS
+1 
-9 FILSGTMTPLLT
+9 MTPLLT

-35 FSTESEARKRWLGA
+35 FSTESDGKKRWLGA
-49 ALTILLLLFCLDSA
+49 VLTLLLVLFCLDSA

-92 QITGDM
+92 EITADM

-110 DQFGVGEPVIAPQG
+110 DKFGVSEPVIAPQG
-124 TQRILVQIPGLD
+124 TGRILVQIPGLD
-136 PAQIQTTR
+136 PAQIQSTK
-144 EQLQRVAKLEFAEVY
+144 EQLQQVAKLEFAEVH
-159 PDSAGLIARIDKGEA
+159 PNSDALIAQIDKGEA
-174 ILPPGFVIKE
+174 IVPPGYVIKE
-184 HTQTSEGKADVERLL
+184 SVQTRDEKSVTERLL
-199 VKKEADLT
+199 VRKQADLT
-207 GEHVTHAYAFFDQQG
+207 GEHVTKAFATFDQQG
-222 YGVSLNLDGEGA
+222 YGVSLNLDSEGA
-234 KSFFELTTQLAPHQG
+234 KTFLDVTTELAPYKG

-260 SAPSVRNPIPGGQ
+260 SAPAIRNGPIAGGQ
-273 AQITGRFKEKEAREL
+273 ASITGNFKEKDAREL

-311 LGADSIRSGIVSGI
+311 LGADSIRAGVVSGI
-325 GGLALVMLFVVFYY
+325 GGLALVMLFVFFYY
-339 RLAGCVA
+339 RLAGLVA
-346 LLGLW
+346 LFGLL
-351 INIVILFGMMAMFH
+351 INIILLFGMMSMFH

-399 AGKTLGA
+399 AGKSLGA
-406 AIDGAYNKAFSAIF
+406 AIDGAYSKAFSAIF

-443 FSVTLMLGII
+443 FSITLMLGIV

-458 AVLFTRTAFR
+458 AILFTRTAFR
-468 WMMKIG
+468 WMTKYA
-474 GLKRLTMANIA
+474 GLKRLTMANLA

-490 DFLGRRAVAVFVSL
+490 NFLGKRVLAVFVSV
-504 VLIGGSMAIFAK
+504 VLIGGSIAFFAK
-516 RGAGNFGIDFRG
+516 RGADNFGIDFRG
-528 GDLLVLDS
+528 GDLLVLDAQ
-536 SPALSVAEVRSA
+536 PALSVAETRAA

-557 TIQLEQAGTRQMLSI
+557 TIQLEQAGTQQMLAI
-572 RSAEDTSSRIFE
+572 RSAVDTSSKIFE
-584 NIQGSFP
+584 QLKASFP
-591 DRKVVAAQQE
+591 DRKITTAQQE

-610 FAKKALLALGLGMV
+610 FARKALLALGLGMV

-629 VTFRFEF
+629 VTLRFEF
-636 SFAIGAL
+636 SFAVGAL

-650 IITVGVFSLVGGEL
+650 LITIGVFSLTGGEL

-696 RTSGSVEALMN
+696 RTGGSVEALMN

-714 GRTILTGGMTLLSV
+714 GRTILTGGLTLLSV
-728 AALFFFGGAVL
+728 ASLFFFGGAVL
-739 KDFAFA
+739 KDFAFV

-764 VLWCSK
+764 VLWCSR
-770 LGAKKAAAGK
+770 LGHKRAAAGK

>member
-1 VPLRLSTS
+1 
-9 FILSGTMTPLLT
+9 MTPLLT
-21 FFFGLLLLGLFAWY
+21 FFFGLLILGLFAWY
-35 FSTESEARKRWLGA
+35 FSTESDGKKRWLGA
-49 ALTILLLLFCLDSA
+49 ILTLLLLLFCLDSV
-63 TPPEKKIR
+63 TPPAKKIR

-80 SFLLQLVPQNGQ
+80 SFLLQLVPQNDQ
-92 QITGDM
+92 PITADM

-110 DQFGVGEPVIAPQG
+110 DKFGVSEPVIAPQG
-124 TQRILVQIPGLD
+124 TSRILVQIPGLD
-136 PAQIQTTR
+136 PAQIQSTK
-144 EQLQRVAKLEFAEVY
+144 EQLQQVAKLEFAEVH
-159 PDSAGLIARIDKGEA
+159 PNSAALIAQIDKGEA

-184 HTQTSEGKADVERLL
+184 HVQNIQGKDITERLL
-199 VKKEADLT
+199 VKKEADLA
-207 GEHVTHAYAFFDQQG
+207 GEHVTRAFAYFDQQG
-222 YGVSLNLDGEGA
+222 YGVSLNLDGDGA
-234 KSFFELTTQLAPHQG
+234 KTFFELTTQLAPHQG

-260 SAPSVRNPIPGGQ
+260 SAPAISHGPIAGGQ
-273 AQITGRFKEKEAREL
+273 ATITGNFKEKEAREL

-311 LGADSIRSGIVSGI
+311 LGQDSIRSGIVSGI

-346 LLGLW
+346 LVGLW
-351 INIVILFGMMAMFH
+351 INIVLLFGMMAMFH

-384 DANVLLYERLREELA
+384 DANVLLYERLREELG
-399 AGKTLGA
+399 AGKSLGA

-432 LFWQASGPVRG
+432 LFWQATGPVRG
-443 FSVTLMLGII
+443 FSVTLMLGIV

-458 AVLFTRTAFR
+458 AILFTRTAFR
-468 WMMKIG
+468 WMMKFA
-474 GLKRLTMANIA
+474 GLKRLTMANLA
-485 PRHQF
+485 PSHQF
-490 DFLGRRAVAVFVSL
+490 NFLGKRVVAVFVSL
-504 VLIGGSMAIFAK
+504 VLIGGSLAFFAI
-516 RGAGNFGIDFRG
+516 RGANNFGIDFRG
-528 GDLLVLDS
+528 GDLLVIDS
-536 SPALSVAEVRSA
+536 QPALTVNEARSA

-557 TIQLEQAGTRQMLSI
+557 TIQLEQAGTQQMLAI
-572 RSAEDTSSRIFE
+572 RSAVDTSGKIYE
-584 NIQGSFP
+584 KLKASFP
-591 DRKVVAAQQE
+591 DRKLTAAQQE

-610 FAKKALLALGLGMV
+610 FAKKALLALGLGMI
-624 GILIY
+624 GILVY
-629 VTFRFEF
+629 VTLRFEF
-636 SFAIGAL
+636 SFAVGAL

-650 IITVGVFSLVGGEL
+650 IITVGVFSLTGGEL

-696 RTSGSVEALMN
+696 RTGGSVEALMN

-728 AALFFFGGAVL
+728 ATLFFFGGAVL

-770 LGAKKAAAGK
+770 WGAKKAAAGK

>member
-1 VPLRLSTS
+1 
-9 FILSGTMTPLLT
+9 MTPLLT
-21 FFFGLLLLGLFAWY
+21 FFFGLLILGLFAWY
-35 FSTESEARKRWLGA
+35 FSTESDGKKRWLGA
-49 ALTILLLLFCLDSA
+49 ILTILLLLFCLDSA
-63 TPPEKKIR
+63 TPPAKKIH

-80 SFLLQLVPQNGQ
+80 SFLLQLVPQNDQ
-92 QITGDM
+92 PITADM

-110 DQFGVGEPVIAPQG
+110 DKFGVSEPVIAPQG
-124 TQRILVQIPGLD
+124 SSRILVQIPGLD
-136 PAQIQTTR
+136 PAQIQSTK
-144 EQLQRVAKLEFAEVY
+144 EQLQQVAKLEFAEVH
-159 PDSAGLIARIDKGEA
+159 PDSVALIAQIDKGEA

-184 HTQTSEGKADVERLL
+184 HTQNYQGKEITERLL

-207 GEHVTHAYAFFDQQG
+207 GEHVNRAFAFFDQQG

-234 KSFFELTTQLAPHQG
+234 KTFFELTQQLAPHQG

-260 SAPSVRNPIPGGQ
+260 SAPSVKNPIAGGQ
-273 AQITGRFKEKEAREL
+273 AQITGNFKEKEAREL

-311 LGADSIRSGIVSGI
+311 LGQDSIRSGIVSGI
-325 GGLALVMLFVVFYY
+325 GGLALVMLFVLFYY
-339 RLAGCVA
+339 RLAGSVA
-346 LLGLW
+346 LIGLW
-351 INIVILFGMMAMFH
+351 INIVLLFGMMAMFH

-384 DANVLLYERLREELA
+384 DANVLLYERLREELG
-399 AGKTLGA
+399 AGKSLGA

-432 LFWQASGPVRG
+432 LFWQATGPVRG
-443 FSVTLMLGII
+443 FSVTLMLGIV

-458 AVLFTRTAFR
+458 AILFTRTAFR
-468 WMMKIG
+468 WMMKFA
-474 GLKRLTMANIA
+474 GLKRLTMANLA
-485 PRHQF
+485 PSHQF
-490 DFLGRRAVAVFVSL
+490 NFLGKRVIAVFISVI
-504 VLIGGSMAIFAK
+504 LIGGSILFFAV
-516 RGAGNFGIDFRG
+516 RGANNFGIDFRG
-528 GDLLVLDS
+528 GDLLVIDS
-536 SPALSVAEVRSA
+536 QPALTVNEVRSA
-548 LEPLHLTEE
+548 LSTLHLTEE
-557 TIQLEQAGTRQMLSI
+557 TIQLEQAGTQQMIAI
-572 RSAEDTSSRIFE
+572 RSAEDTSSRILE
-584 NIQGSFP
+584 QLKQSFP
-591 DRKVVAAQQE
+591 DRKLVAAQQE

-629 VTFRFEF
+629 VTLRFEF
-636 SFAIGAL
+636 SFAVGAL

-650 IITVGVFSLVGGEL
+650 IITVGVFSLTGGEL

-696 RTSGSVEALMN
+696 GAGGSVEALMN

-728 AALFFFGGAVL
+728 ATLFFFGGAVL

>member
-1 VPLRLSTS
+1 
-9 FILSGTMTPLLT
+9 MTPLLT

-35 FSTESEARKRWLGA
+35 FSTESDGKKRWLGA
-49 ALTILLLLFCLDSA
+49 LLTLLLVLFCLDSA

-92 QITGDM
+92 EITSDM

-110 DQFGVGEPVIAPQG
+110 DKFGVSEPVIAPQG
-124 TQRILVQIPGLD
+124 TGRILVQIPGLD
-136 PAQIQTTR
+136 PAQIQSTK
-144 EQLQRVAKLEFAEVY
+144 EQLQQVAKLEFAEVH
-159 PDSAGLIARIDKGEA
+159 PNSDALIAQIDKGEA
-174 ILPPGFVIKE
+174 IVPPGYVIRDLIQTRDGKE
-184 HTQTSEGKADVERLL
+184 ITERLL
-199 VKKEADLT
+199 IKKEADLT
-207 GEHVTHAYAFFDQQG
+207 GDHVVKAFAFFDNQG

-234 KSFFELTTQLAPHQG
+234 KTFLDVTTELAPYKG

-260 SAPSVRNPIPGGQ
+260 SAPAIRNGPIAGGQ
-273 AQITGRFKEKEAREL
+273 AQITGNFKEKDAREL
-288 ASVLENPLRTP
+288 ASILENPLRTP

-311 LGADSIRSGIVSGI
+311 LGADSIRAGVVSGI
-325 GGLALVMLFVVFYY
+325 GGLALVMLFVFFYY
-339 RLAGCVA
+339 RLAGLVA
-346 LLGLW
+346 LFGLL
-351 INIVILFGMMAMFH
+351 INIILLFGMMAMFH

-399 AGKTLGA
+399 AGKSLGA
-406 AIDGAYNKAFSAIF
+406 AIDGAYSKAFSAIF

-432 LFWQASGPVRG
+432 LFWQATGPVRG
-443 FSVTLMLGII
+443 FSVTLMLGIV

-458 AVLFTRTAFR
+458 AILFTRTAFR
-468 WMMKIG
+468 WMTKYA
-474 GLKRLTMANIA
+474 GLKRLTMANLA

-490 DFLGRRAVAVFVSL
+490 DFLGKRILAVFVSV
-504 VLIGGSMAIFAK
+504 VLIGGSIAFFAK
-516 RGAGNFGIDFRG
+516 RGADNFGIDFRG
-528 GDLLVLDS
+528 GDLLVLDAQ
-536 SPALSVAEVRSA
+536 PALSVAETRAA
-548 LEPLHLTEE
+548 LESLHLTEE
-557 TIQLEQAGTRQMLSI
+557 TIQLEQAGTQQMLAI
-572 RSAEDTSSRIFE
+572 RSAVDTSGKILERLK
-584 NIQGSFP
+584 GSFP
-591 DRKVVAAQQE
+591 DRRITAVQQE

-610 FAKKALLALGLGMV
+610 FAKKALLALGLGMI

-629 VTFRFEF
+629 VTLRFEF
-636 SFAIGAL
+636 SFAVGAL

-650 IITVGVFSLVGGEL
+650 IITVGVFSLTGGEL

-696 RTSGSVEALMN
+696 RTGGSVEALMN

-714 GRTILTGGMTLLSV
+714 GRTMLTGGLTLLSV
-728 AALFFFGGAVL
+728 ASLFFFGGAVL

-764 VLWCSK
+764 VLWCSR
-770 LGAKKAAAGK
+770 LGHKRAAAGK

>member
-1 VPLRLSTS
+1 
-9 FILSGTMTPLLT
+9 MTPLLT
-21 FFFGLLLLGLFAWY
+21 FFFGLLILGLFAWY
-35 FSTESEARKRWLGA
+35 FSTESDGKKRWLGA
-49 ALTILLLLFCLDSA
+49 VLTLLLLLFCLDSA
-63 TPPEKKIR
+63 TPPAKKIR

-80 SFLLQLVPQNGQ
+80 SFLLQLVSQNDQ
-92 QITGDM
+92 PITADM

-110 DQFGVGEPVIAPQG
+110 DKFGVSEPVIAPQG
-124 TQRILVQIPGLD
+124 TSRILVQIPGLD
-136 PAQIQTTR
+136 PAQIQSTK
-144 EQLQRVAKLEFAEVY
+144 EQLQQVAKLEFAEVH
-159 PDSAGLIARIDKGEA
+159 PNSAALIAQIDKGEA

-184 HTQTSEGKADVERLL
+184 HVQNIQGKDITERLL
-199 VKKEADLT
+199 VKKEADLA
-207 GEHVTHAYAFFDQQG
+207 GEHVTRAFAYFDQQG
-222 YGVSLNLDGEGA
+222 YGVSLNLDGDGA
-234 KSFFELTTQLAPHQG
+234 KTFFELTTQLAPHQG

-260 SAPSVRNPIPGGQ
+260 SAPAISHGPIAGGQ
-273 AQITGRFKEKEAREL
+273 ATITGNFKEKEAREL

-311 LGADSIRSGIVSGI
+311 LGQDSIRSGIVSGI

-346 LLGLW
+346 LVGLW
-351 INIVILFGMMAMFH
+351 INIVLLFGMMAMFH

-384 DANVLLYERLREELA
+384 DANVLLYERLREELG
-399 AGKTLGA
+399 AGKSLGA

-432 LFWQASGPVRG
+432 LFWQATGPVRG
-443 FSVTLMLGII
+443 FSVTLMLGIV

-458 AVLFTRTAFR
+458 AILFTRTAFR
-468 WMMKIG
+468 WMMKFA
-474 GLKRLTMANIA
+474 GLKRLTMANLA
-485 PRHQF
+485 PSHQF
-490 DFLGRRAVAVFVSL
+490 NFLGKRVVAVFVSL
-504 VLIGGSMAIFAK
+504 VLIGGSLAFFAI
-516 RGAGNFGIDFRG
+516 RGANNFGIDFRG
-528 GDLLVLDS
+528 GDLLVIDS
-536 SPALSVAEVRSA
+536 QSALTVNEARSA

-557 TIQLEQAGTRQMLSI
+557 TIQLEQAGTQQMLAI
-572 RSAEDTSSRIFE
+572 RSAVDTSGKIYE
-584 NIQGSFP
+584 KLKASFP
-591 DRKVVAAQQE
+591 DRKLTAAQQE

-610 FAKKALLALGLGMV
+610 FAKKALLALGLGMI
-624 GILIY
+624 GILVY
-629 VTFRFEF
+629 VTLRFEF
-636 SFAIGAL
+636 SFAVGAL

-650 IITVGVFSLVGGEL
+650 IITVGVFSLTGGEL

-696 RTSGSVEALMN
+696 RTGGSVEALMN

-728 AALFFFGGAVL
+728 ATLFFFGGAVL

-770 LGAKKAAAGK
+770 WGAKKAAAGK

>member
-1 VPLRLSTS
+1 
-9 FILSGTMTPLLT
+9 MTPLLT
-21 FFFGLLLLGLFAWY
+21 FFFGLLILGLFAWY
-35 FSTESEARKRWLGA
+35 FSTESDGKKRWLGA
-49 ALTILLLLFCLDSA
+49 VLTVLLLLFCLDSA
-63 TPPEKKIR
+63 TPPAKKIR

-80 SFLLQLVPQNGQ
+80 SFLLQLVPQNDQ
-92 QITGDM
+92 PITADM

-110 DQFGVGEPVIAPQG
+110 DKFGVSEPVIAPQG
-124 TQRILVQIPGLD
+124 TSRILVQIPGLD
-136 PAQIQTTR
+136 PAQIQSTK
-144 EQLQRVAKLEFAEVY
+144 EQLQQVAKLEFAEVH
-159 PDSAGLIARIDKGEA
+159 PNSATLIAQIDKGEA

-184 HTQTSEGKADVERLL
+184 HVQNIQGKDITERLL
-199 VKKEADLT
+199 VKKEADLA
-207 GEHVTHAYAFFDQQG
+207 GEHVTRAFAYFDQQG
-222 YGVSLNLDGEGA
+222 YGVSLNLDGDGA
-234 KSFFELTTQLAPHQG
+234 KTFFELTTQLAPHQG

-260 SAPSVRNPIPGGQ
+260 SAPAISHGPIAGGQ
-273 AQITGRFKEKEAREL
+273 ATITGNFKEKEAREL

-311 LGADSIRSGIVSGI
+311 LGQDSIRSGIVSGI

-346 LLGLW
+346 LVGLW
-351 INIVILFGMMAMFH
+351 INIVLLFGMMAMFH

-384 DANVLLYERLREELA
+384 DANVLLYERLREELG
-399 AGKTLGA
+399 AGKSLGA

-432 LFWQASGPVRG
+432 LFWQATGPVRG
-443 FSVTLMLGII
+443 FSVTLMLGIV

-458 AVLFTRTAFR
+458 AILFTRTAFR
-468 WMMKIG
+468 WMMKFAS
-474 GLKRLTMANIA
+474 LKRLTMANLA
-485 PRHQF
+485 PSHQF
-490 DFLGRRAVAVFVSL
+490 NFLGKRVVAVFVSL
-504 VLIGGSMAIFAK
+504 VLIGGSLAFFAI
-516 RGAGNFGIDFRG
+516 RGANNFGIDFRG
-528 GDLLVLDS
+528 GDLLVIDS
-536 SPALSVAEVRSA
+536 QPALTVNEARSA

-557 TIQLEQAGTRQMLSI
+557 TIQLEQAGTQQMLAI
-572 RSAEDTSSRIFE
+572 RSAVDTSGKIYE
-584 NIQGSFP
+584 KLKASFP
-591 DRKVVAAQQE
+591 DRKLTAAQQE

-610 FAKKALLALGLGMV
+610 FAKKALLALGLGMI
-624 GILIY
+624 GILVY
-629 VTFRFEF
+629 VTLRFEF
-636 SFAIGAL
+636 SFAVGAL

-650 IITVGVFSLVGGEL
+650 IITVGVFSLTGGEL

-696 RTSGSVEALMN
+696 RTGGSVEALMN

-728 AALFFFGGAVL
+728 ATLFFFGGAVL

-770 LGAKKAAAGK
+770 WGAKKAAAGK

>member
-1 VPLRLSTS
+1 
-9 FILSGTMTPLLT
+9 MTPLLT

-35 FSTESEARKRWLGA
+35 FSTESDGKKRWLGA
-49 ALTILLLLFCLDSA
+49 ILTLLLVLFCLDSA

-92 QITGDM
+92 EITADM

-110 DQFGVGEPVIAPQG
+110 DKFGVSEPVIAPQG
-124 TQRILVQIPGLD
+124 TARILVQIPGLD
-136 PAQIQTTR
+136 PAQIQSTK
-144 EQLQRVAKLEFAEVY
+144 EQLQQVAKLEFAEVH
-159 PDSAGLIARIDKGEA
+159 PNSDALIVQIDKGEA
-174 ILPPGFVIKE
+174 IVPPGYVIRDLIQTRDGKE
-184 HTQTSEGKADVERLL
+184 ITEKLL
-199 VKKEADLT
+199 LKKEAGLT
-207 GEHVTHAYAFFDQQG
+207 GDHVVKAFAFFDNQG

-234 KSFFELTTQLAPHQG
+234 KTFLDVTRELAPYKG

-260 SAPSVRNPIPGGQ
+260 SAPAIRNGPIAGGQ
-273 AQITGRFKEKEAREL
+273 AQITGNFKEKDAREL
-288 ASVLENPLRTP
+288 ASILENPLRTP

-311 LGADSIRSGIVSGI
+311 LGADSIRAGVVSGI
-325 GGLALVMLFVVFYY
+325 GGLALVMLFVFVYY
-339 RLAGCVA
+339 RLAGLVA
-346 LLGLW
+346 LFGLL
-351 INIVILFGMMAMFH
+351 INIILLFGMMSMFH

-399 AGKTLGA
+399 AGKSLGA
-406 AIDGAYNKAFSAIF
+406 AIDGAYSKAFSAIF

-432 LFWQASGPVRG
+432 LFWQATGPVRG

-458 AVLFTRTAFR
+458 AILFTRTAFR
-468 WMMKIG
+468 WMTKYA
-474 GLKRLTMANIA
+474 GLKRLTMANLA
-485 PRHQF
+485 PHYQF
-490 DFLGRRAVAVFVSL
+490 NFLGKRVLAVFVSV
-504 VLIGGSMAIFAK
+504 VLIGGSIALFAK
-516 RGAGNFGIDFRG
+516 RGADNFGIDFRG
-528 GDLLVLDS
+528 GDLLVLDTQ
-536 SPALSVAEVRSA
+536 PALSVAETRAA
-548 LEPLHLTEE
+548 LESLNLTEE
-557 TIQLEQAGTRQMLSI
+557 TIQLEQAGTQQMLAI
-572 RSAEDTSSRIFE
+572 RSAVDTSGKILE
-584 NIQGSFP
+584 KLKASFP
-591 DRKVVAAQQE
+591 DRKITAAQQE

-629 VTFRFEF
+629 VTLRFEF
-636 SFAIGAL
+636 SFAVGAL

-650 IITVGVFSLVGGEL
+650 IITVGVFSLTGGEL

-696 RTSGSVEALMN
+696 RTGGSVEALMN

-714 GRTILTGGMTLLSV
+714 GRTMLTGGLTLLSV
-728 AALFFFGGAVL
+728 ASLFFFGGAVL

-764 VLWCSK
+764 VLWCSR
-770 LGAKKAAAGK
+770 LGHKRAAAGK

>member
-1 VPLRLSTS
+1 
-9 FILSGTMTPLLT
+9 MTPLLT

-35 FSTESEARKRWLGA
+35 FSTESDGKKRWLGA
-49 ALTILLLLFCLDSA
+49 VLTLLLVLFCLDSA

-92 QITGDM
+92 EITADM

-110 DQFGVGEPVIAPQG
+110 DKFGVSEPVIAPQG
-124 TQRILVQIPGLD
+124 TGRILVQIPGLD
-136 PAQIQTTR
+136 PAQIQSTK
-144 EQLQRVAKLEFAEVY
+144 EQLQQVAKLEFAEVH
-159 PDSAGLIARIDKGEA
+159 PNSDALIAQIDKGEA
-174 ILPPGFVIKE
+174 IVPPGYVIKE
-184 HTQTSEGKADVERLL
+184 SVQTRDEKSVTERLL
-199 VKKEADLT
+199 VRKQADLT
-207 GEHVTHAYAFFDQQG
+207 GEHVTKAFATFDQQG
-222 YGVSLNLDGEGA
+222 YGVSLNLDSEGA
-234 KSFFELTTQLAPHQG
+234 KTFLDVTTELAPYKG

-260 SAPSVRNPIPGGQ
+260 SAPAIRNGPIAGGQ
-273 AQITGRFKEKEAREL
+273 ASITGNFKEKDAREL

-311 LGADSIRSGIVSGI
+311 LGADSIRAGVVSGI
-325 GGLALVMLFVVFYY
+325 GGLALVMLFVFFYY
-339 RLAGCVA
+339 RLAGLVA
-346 LLGLW
+346 LFGLL
-351 INIVILFGMMAMFH
+351 INIILLFGMMSMFH

-399 AGKTLGA
+399 AGKSLGA
-406 AIDGAYNKAFSAIF
+406 AIDGAYSKAFSAIF

-443 FSVTLMLGII
+443 FSITLMLGIV

-458 AVLFTRTAFR
+458 AILFTRTAFR
-468 WMMKIG
+468 WMTKYA
-474 GLKRLTMANIA
+474 GLKRLTMANLA

-490 DFLGRRAVAVFVSL
+490 NFLGKRVLAVFVSV
-504 VLIGGSMAIFAK
+504 VLIGGSIAFFAK
-516 RGAGNFGIDFRG
+516 RGADNFGIDFRG
-528 GDLLVLDS
+528 GDLLVLDAQ
-536 SPALSVAEVRSA
+536 PALSVAETRAA

-557 TIQLEQAGTRQMLSI
+557 TIQLEQAGTQQMLAI
-572 RSAEDTSSRIFE
+572 RSAVDTSSKILE
-584 NIQGSFP
+584 QLKASFP
-591 DRKVVAAQQE
+591 DRKITTAQQE

-610 FAKKALLALGLGMV
+610 FARKALLALGLGMV

-629 VTFRFEF
+629 VTLRFEF
-636 SFAIGAL
+636 SFAVGAL

-650 IITVGVFSLVGGEL
+650 LITIGVFSLTGGEL

-696 RTSGSVEALMN
+696 RTGGSVEALMN

-714 GRTILTGGMTLLSV
+714 GRTILTGGLTLLSV
-728 AALFFFGGAVL
+728 ATLFFFGGAVL
-739 KDFAFA
+739 KDFAFV

-764 VLWCSK
+764 VLWCSR
-770 LGAKKAAAGK
+770 LGHKRAAAGK

>member
-1 VPLRLSTS
+1 
-9 FILSGTMTPLLT
+9 MTPLLT
-21 FFFGLLLLGLFAWY
+21 FFFGLLILGLFAWY
-35 FSTESEARKRWLGA
+35 FSTESDGKKRWLGA
-49 ALTILLLLFCLDSA
+49 VLTILLLLFCLDSV
-63 TPPEKKIR
+63 TPPAKKIK

-80 SFLLQLVPQNGQ
+80 SFLLQLVSQNDQ
-92 QITGDM
+92 PITTDM

-110 DQFGVGEPVIAPQG
+110 DPNGVGESDIQPQG
-124 TQRILVQIPGLD
+124 TDRIMVQIPGLD
-136 PAQIQTTR
+136 PEQIQEMKAR
-144 EQLQRVAKLEFAEVY
+144 LQQVAKLEFAEVH
-159 PDSAGLIARIDKGEA
+159 PDSVALIAQIDKGEA

-184 HTQTSEGKADVERLL
+184 HTQNYQGKEVTERLL

-207 GEHVTHAYAFFDQQG
+207 GEHVNRAFAFFDQQG

-234 KSFFELTTQLAPHQG
+234 KTFFELTQQLAPHQG

-260 SAPSVRNPIPGGQ
+260 SAPSVKNPIAGGQ
-273 AQITGRFKEKEAREL
+273 AQITGNFKEKEAREL

-311 LGADSIRSGIVSGI
+311 LGQDSIRSGVLSGL
-325 GGLALVMLFVVFYY
+325 GGLALVMLFVLFYY

-346 LLGLW
+346 FFGLL
-351 INIVILFGMMAMFH
+351 INIVILFGMMAMGH

-384 DANVLLYERLREELA
+384 DANVLLYERLREELG
-399 AGKTLGA
+399 AGKSLGA

-420 DANATTLITAGI
+420 DANATTLITAFI
-432 LFWQASGPVRG
+432 LFKLATGPVQG
-443 FSVTLMLGII
+443 FAITLILGIV

-458 AVLFTRTAFR
+458 AILFTRTAFR
-468 WMMKIG
+468 WMMRYA
-474 GLKRLTMANIA
+474 GLKRLTMANLA

-490 DFLGRRAVAVFVSL
+490 NFLGKRVIAVFISVI
-504 VLIGGSMAIFAK
+504 LIGGSIVFFAV
-516 RGAGNFGIDFRG
+516 RGANNFGIDFRG
-528 GDLLVLDS
+528 GDLLVIDS
-536 SPALSVAEVRSA
+536 QPALTVNEVRNA
-548 LEPLHLTEE
+548 LTPLHLTEE
-557 TIQLEQAGTRQMLSI
+557 TIQLEQAGTQQMIAI
-572 RSAEDTSSRIFE
+572 RSAEDTSIRIFE
-584 NIQGSFP
+584 RLKQSFP
-591 DRKVVAAQQE
+591 ERKLVAAQQE
-601 KVGAQIGLE
+601 KVGGKIGKE

-629 VTFRFEF
+629 VTLRFEF
-636 SFAIGAL
+636 SFAVGAL

-650 IITVGVFSLVGGEL
+650 IITVGVFSLTGGEL

-696 RTSGSVEALMN
+696 RTGGSVEALMN

-728 AALFFFGGAVL
+728 ATLFFFGGAVL

-770 LGAKKAAAGK
+770 LGANKAAAGK

>member
-1 VPLRLSTS
+1 
-9 FILSGTMTPLLT
+9 MTPLLT

-35 FSTESEARKRWLGA
+35 FSTESDGKKRWLGA
-49 ALTILLLLFCLDSA
+49 VLTILLLLFCLDSA
-63 TPPEKKIR
+63 TPPEKKIK

-92 QITGDM
+92 EITGDM

-110 DQFGVGEPVIAPQG
+110 DKFGVSEPVIAPQG
-124 TQRILVQIPGLD
+124 DRRILVQIPGLD
-136 PAQIQTTR
+136 PAQIQSTK
-144 EQLQRVAKLEFAEVY
+144 EQLQQVAKLEFAEVHR
-159 PDSAGLIARIDKGEA
+159 DSDTLIPQIEKGDA
-174 ILPPGFVIKE
+174 IIPPGFVIREHVQNIQGKE
-184 HTQTSEGKADVERLL
+184 VTEKLL

-207 GEHVTHAYAFFDQQG
+207 GDHVTKAFAFFDNQG
-222 YGVSLNLDGEGA
+222 YGVSLNLDSQGGQT
-234 KSFFELTTQLAPHQG
+234 FFDLTTALAPHKG
-249 RLAILLDGKIQ
+249 RLAILLDGKVQ
-260 SAPSVRNPIPGGQ
+260 SAPAIRNGPIAGGQ
-273 AQITGRFKEKEAREL
+273 AQITGNFKEKEAREL

-325 GGLALVMLFVVFYY
+325 GGLGLVMLFVLFYY

-346 LLGLW
+346 LLGLL
-351 INIVILFGMMAMFH
+351 INIVILFGLMAMFH
-365 FVLTLP
+365 FVLSLP

-379 IGLAV
+379 IGLSV

-399 AGKTLGA
+399 AGKSLGA
-406 AIDGAYNKAFSAIF
+406 AIDGAYSKAFSAIF

-432 LFWQASGPVRG
+432 LFWQATGPVRG

-458 AVLFTRTAFR
+458 AILFTRTAFR
-468 WMMKIG
+468 WTMKFA
-474 GLKRLTMANIA
+474 GLKRLTMANLA

-490 DFLGRRAVAVFVSL
+490 DFLGKRVLAVFISL
-504 VLIGGSMAIFAK
+504 ILIGGSLAFFAK
-516 RGAGNFGIDFRG
+516 RGANNFGIDFRG
-528 GDLLVLDS
+528 GDLLVVDAQPILG
-536 SPALSVAEVRSA
+536 VAEARAA

-557 TIQLEQAGTRQMLSI
+557 TIQQEQAGTQQMLAI
-572 RSAEDTSSRIFE
+572 RSAEDTSAKIFATLKA
-584 NIQGSFP
+584 SFP
-591 DRKVVAAQQE
+591 DRKVTAAQQE

-610 FAKKALLALGLGMV
+610 FAKKALLAFGLGML

-629 VTFRFEF
+629 VTLRFEF
-636 SFAIGAL
+636 SFAVGAL

-650 IITVGVFSLVGGEL
+650 IITVGVFSLTGGEL

-687 DRIREGLRN
+687 DRIREGLRH
-696 RTSGSVEALMN
+696 RTGGSIEALMN

-714 GRTILTGGMTLLSV
+714 GRTMLTGGLTLLSV
-728 AALFFFGGAVL
+728 ASLFFFGGAVL
-739 KDFAFA
+739 KDFAFV

-770 LGAKKAAAGK
+770 LGAKRAAAGK

>member
-1 VPLRLSTS
+1 
-9 FILSGTMTPLLT
+9 MTPLLT

-35 FSTESEARKRWLGA
+35 FSTESDGKKRWLGA
-49 ALTILLLLFCLDSA
+49 VLTILLLLFCLDSA
-63 TPPEKKIR
+63 TPPEKKIK

-92 QITGDM
+92 EITADM

-110 DQFGVGEPVIAPQG
+110 DKFGVSEPVIAPQG
-124 TQRILVQIPGLD
+124 DRRILVQIPGLD
-136 PAQIQTTR
+136 PAQIQSTK
-144 EQLQRVAKLEFAEVY
+144 EQLQQVAKLEFAEVHR
-159 PDSAGLIARIDKGEA
+159 DSDTLIPQIEKGDA
-174 ILPPGFVIKE
+174 IIPPGFVIRE
-184 HTQTSEGKADVERLL
+184 HVQNIQGQDVTEKLL
-199 VKKEADLT
+199 IKKEADLT
-207 GEHVTHAYAFFDQQG
+207 GDHVTKAFAFFDNQG
-222 YGVSLNLDGEGA
+222 YGVSLNLDSQGGQT
-234 KSFFELTTQLAPHQG
+234 FFDLTTALAPHKG
-249 RLAILLDGKIQ
+249 RLAILLDGKVQ
-260 SAPSVRNPIPGGQ
+260 SAPAIRNGPIAGGQ
-273 AQITGRFKEKEAREL
+273 AQITGNFKEKEAREL

-325 GGLALVMLFVVFYY
+325 GGLGLVMLFVLFYY

-346 LLGLW
+346 LLGLL
-351 INIVILFGMMAMFH
+351 INIVILFGLMAMFH
-365 FVLTLP
+365 FVLSLP

-379 IGLAV
+379 IGLSV

-399 AGKTLGA
+399 AGKSLGA
-406 AIDGAYNKAFSAIF
+406 AIDGAYSKAFSAIF

-432 LFWQASGPVRG
+432 LFWQATGPVRG

-458 AVLFTRTAFR
+458 AILFTRTAFR
-468 WMMKIG
+468 WMMKFA
-474 GLKRLTMANIA
+474 GLKRLTMANLA

-490 DFLGRRAVAVFVSL
+490 DFLGKRVLAVVISVI
-504 VLIGGSMAIFAK
+504 LIGGSLAFFAK
-516 RGAGNFGIDFRG
+516 RGVNNFGIDFRG
-528 GDLLVLDS
+528 GDLLVVDAQ
-536 SPALSVAEVRSA
+536 PTFSVAEARAA

-557 TIQLEQAGTRQMLSI
+557 TIQQEQAGTQQMLAI
-572 RSAEDTSSRIFE
+572 RSAEDTSAKIF
-584 NIQGSFP
+584 GTLKASFP
-591 DRKVVAAQQE
+591 DRKVTAAQQE

-610 FAKKALLALGLGMV
+610 FAKKALLAFGLGML

-629 VTFRFEF
+629 VTLRFEF
-636 SFAIGAL
+636 SFAVGAL

-650 IITVGVFSLVGGEL
+650 IITVGVFSLTGGEL

-687 DRIREGLRN
+687 DRIREGLRH
-696 RTSGSVEALMN
+696 RTGGSIEALMN

-714 GRTILTGGMTLLSV
+714 GRTMLTGGLTLLSV
-728 AALFFFGGAVL
+728 ASLFFFGGAVL
-739 KDFAFA
+739 KDFAFV

-770 LGAKKAAAGK
+770 LGAKRAAAGK

>member
-1 VPLRLSTS
+1 
-9 FILSGTMTPLLT
+9 MTPLLT

-35 FSTESEARKRWLGA
+35 FSTESDGKKRWLGA
-49 ALTILLLLFCLDSA
+49 LLTLLLVLFCLDSA

-92 QITGDM
+92 EITADM

-110 DQFGVGEPVIAPQG
+110 DKFGVSEPVIAPQG
-124 TQRILVQIPGLD
+124 TGRILVQIPGLD
-136 PAQIQTTR
+136 PAQIQSTK
-144 EQLQRVAKLEFAEVY
+144 EQLQQVAKLEFAEVH
-159 PDSAGLIARIDKGEA
+159 PNSDALIAQIDKGEA
-174 ILPPGFVIKE
+174 IVPPGYVIRDLVQTRDGKE
-184 HTQTSEGKADVERLL
+184 ITERLL
-199 VKKEADLT
+199 IKKEADLT
-207 GEHVTHAYAFFDQQG
+207 GDHVVKAFAFFDNQG

-234 KSFFELTTQLAPHQG
+234 KTFLDVTTELAPYKG

-260 SAPSVRNPIPGGQ
+260 SAPAIRNGPIAGGQ
-273 AQITGRFKEKEAREL
+273 AQITGNFKEKDAREL
-288 ASVLENPLRTP
+288 ASILENPLRTP

-311 LGADSIRSGIVSGI
+311 LGADSIRAGVVSGI
-325 GGLALVMLFVVFYY
+325 GGLALVMLFVFFYY
-339 RLAGCVA
+339 RLAGLVA
-346 LLGLW
+346 LFGLL
-351 INIVILFGMMAMFH
+351 INIILLFGMMSMFH

-399 AGKTLGA
+399 GGKSLGA
-406 AIDGAYNKAFSAIF
+406 AIDGAYSKAFSAIF

-432 LFWQASGPVRG
+432 LFWQATGPVRG
-443 FSVTLMLGII
+443 FSVTLMLGIV

-458 AVLFTRTAFR
+458 AILFTRTAFR
-468 WMMKIG
+468 WMTKYA
-474 GLKRLTMANIA
+474 GLKRLTMANLA

-490 DFLGRRAVAVFVSL
+490 DFLGKRVLAVFVSV
-504 VLIGGSMAIFAK
+504 VLIGGSIAFFAK
-516 RGAGNFGIDFRG
+516 RGADNFGIDFRG
-528 GDLLVLDS
+528 GDLLVLDAQ
-536 SPALSVAEVRSA
+536 PALTVAETRAA

-557 TIQLEQAGTRQMLSI
+557 TIQLEQAGTQQMLAI
-572 RSAEDTSSRIFE
+572 RSAVDTSGKILE
-584 NIQGSFP
+584 KLKGSFP
-591 DRKVVAAQQE
+591 GRKIIAVQQE

-629 VTFRFEF
+629 VTLRFEF

-650 IITVGVFSLVGGEL
+650 IITVGVFSLTGGEL

-696 RTSGSVEALMN
+696 RTGGSVEALMN

-714 GRTILTGGMTLLSV
+714 GRTMLTGGLTLLSV
-728 AALFFFGGAVL
+728 ASLFFFGGAVL
-739 KDFAFA
+739 KDFAFV

-764 VLWCSK
+764 VLWCSR
-770 LGAKKAAAGK
+770 LGHKRAAAGK

>member
-1 VPLRLSTS
+1 
-9 FILSGTMTPLLT
+9 MTPLLT
-21 FFFGLLLLGLFAWY
+21 FFFGLLLLGLFGWY
-35 FSTESEARKRWLGA
+35 FATESEAKKRWLGA
-49 ALTILLLLFCLDSA
+49 VLTVLLLLFCIDSA
-63 TPPEKKIR
+63 TPPAKKIR
-71 LGLDLRGGT
+71 LGLDLKGGT

-92 QITGDM
+92 PITADM

-110 DQFGVGEPVIAPQG
+110 DKFGVGEPVIAPQG
-124 TQRILVQIPGLD
+124 TERILVQIPGLD
-136 PAQIQTTR
+136 PAQIQTTK
-144 EQLQRVAKLEFAEVY
+144 EQLQQVAKLEFAEVH
-159 PDSAGLIARIDKGEA
+159 PDSSVLIAQIEKGEA
-174 ILPPGFVIKE
+174 ILPPGFVIRE
-184 HTQTSEGKADVERLL
+184 HTQTLEGKEVTERLL

-207 GEHVTHAYAFFDQQG
+207 GDHVVRANAFFDQGG
-222 YGVSLNLDGEGA
+222 YGVTLDLDDQGA
-234 KSFFELTTQLAPHQG
+234 KTFFELTTQMAPHHG

-260 SAPSVRNPIPGGQ
+260 SAPGVNEPIPNGQ
-273 AQITGRFKEKEAREL
+273 ARITGHFKETEAREL

-299 VTIEETRSVSPT
+299 VTIEETRSVSPS
-311 LGADSIRSGIVSGI
+311 LGGESIRSGIVSGI
-325 GGLALVMLFVVFYY
+325 AGLALVMLFVLFYY

-346 LLGLW
+346 LVGLW
-351 INIVILFGMMAMFH
+351 INIVLLFGMMAMFH

-384 DANVLLYERLREELA
+384 DANVLLYERLREELK
-399 AGKTLGA
+399 AGKSLEA
-406 AIDGAYNKAFSAIF
+406 ALNGAYSKAFSAIF

-458 AVLFTRTAFR
+458 AILFTRTAFR
-468 WMMKIG
+468 WMMKYA
-474 GLKRLTMANIA
+474 GLKRITMVDLA
-485 PRHQF
+485 PKHQF
-490 DFLGRRAVAVFVSL
+490 NFLGRRVIAIFISL
-504 VLIGGSMAIFAK
+504 LLIGGSLAVFGI
-516 RGAGNFGIDFRG
+516 RGANNFGIDFRG
-528 GDLLVLDS
+528 GDLLVFDAQPS
-536 SPALSVAEVRSA
+536 LSVAEIRTA
-548 LEPLHLTEE
+548 LQPLHLTEE
-557 TIQLEQAGTRQMLSI
+557 TIQMEQAGMQKMIAI
-572 RSAEDTSSRIFE
+572 RSAEDTSSHILDQLKR
-584 NIQGSFP
+584 SFP
-591 DRKVVAAQQE
+591 DHKVIAAKQE

-624 GILIY
+624 GILIF
-629 VTFRFEF
+629 VTLRFEF

-650 IITVGVFSLVGGEL
+650 IITAGVFSLTGGEL

-696 RTSGSVEALMN
+696 RTGGSVEALMN

-714 GRTILTGGMTLLSV
+714 GRTMLTGGMTLLSV
-728 AALFFFGGAVL
+728 ASLFFFGGAVL

-770 LGAKKAAAGK
+770 LGGRKPSSAI